1 MTLPVEYDQLV
12 TLFLFVFAM
21 VGLMR
26 GWYKEGITSLF
37 AALLALLV
45 WRPEVAR
52 ALIGRVTDV
61 LKVLIVFIRAG
72 LNPEPQAVAQPS
84 AGVGSLL
91 DPNSYEI
98 YVVITVVLLA
108 VSYMVGE
115 ATFKHRMTA
124 LGRILGAMLGAFNGY
139 VILSLVKQFL
149 INQVQVQAAGPIKG
163 GQLSVQVTD
172 VPTSNFFT
180 GTGLIF
186 IFIVVIG
193 IVALMVAGDRL
204 KLPLK

>member
-124 LGRILGAMLGAFNGY
+124 LGRILGALLGAFNGY

>member
-1 MTLPVEYDQLV
+1 MTLPVEYSDLV
-12 TLFLFVFAM
+12 SLFLFIFAL

-37 AALLALLV
+37 AAFLALLV
-45 WRPEVAR
+45 WRPEVAGV
-52 ALIGRVTDV
+52 LIGRITEV
-61 LKVLIVFIRAG
+61 LKLLIVFIRTG
-72 LNPEPQAVAQPS
+72 LNPEPQVLIEPS
-84 AGVGSLL
+84 TDLGSLL
-91 DPNSYEI
+91 DPNSYQI

-108 VSYMVGE
+108 VSYVVGE

-139 VILSLVKQFL
+139 VILSLIKQFIL
-149 INQVQVQAAGPIKG
+149 NQVQAQAVGPIKAEE
-163 GQLSVQVTD
+163 LSVQVTE

-180 GTGLIF
+180 GSGLVF

-193 IVALMVAGDRL
+193 VIALMVAGDRL

>member
-52 ALIGRVTDV
+52 TLIGRITDV
-61 LKVLIVFIRAG
+61 LKVLAVFIRTG
-72 LNPEPQAVAQPS
+72 LNPQPQALAEPS

-108 VSYMVGE
+108 VSYVVGE
-115 ATFKHRMTA
+115 ATFKQRMTA

-139 VILSLVKQFL
+139 VILALVKQFI
-149 INQVQVQAAGPIKG
+149 INQVQVQAAGPIKS
-163 GQLSVQVTD
+163 GQVSVQVTD

-180 GTGLIF
+180 GSGLIF

-193 IVALMVAGDRL
+193 VVALMVAGDRL

>member
-1 MTLPVEYDQLV
+1 MTLPIEYDQLV
-12 TLFLFVFAM
+12 TLFLFIFAM

-52 ALIGRVTDV
+52 VLIGRVTDV

-84 AGVGSLL
+84 AGIGSLL

-108 VSYMVGE
+108 VSYVVGE
-115 ATFKHRMTA
+115 ATFKQRMTA
-124 LGRILGAMLGAFNGY
+124 LGRILGAGLGAFNGY
-139 VILSLVKQFL
+139 VILALVKQFI
-149 INQVQVQAAGPIKG
+149 INQVQTQAVGAVKAE
-163 GQLSVQVTD
+163 QLSVQVTD

-180 GTGLIF
+180 GSGLIF
-186 IFIVVIG
+186 VFIVVIG
-193 IVALMVAGDRL
+193 VIALMVAGDRL

>member
-21 VGLMR
+21 VGMMR

-52 ALIGRVTDV
+52 ALIGRITDV

-72 LNPEPQAVAQPS
+72 LNPEPQAVTQPS

-108 VSYMVGE
+108 VSYVVGE

-180 GTGLIF
+180 GSGLIF
-186 IFIVVIG
+186 IFIVVVG
-193 IVALMVAGDRL
+193 IVALMIAGDRL

>member
-52 ALIGRVTDV
+52 VLIGRVTDV

>member
-1 MTLPVEYDQLV
+1 MTLPVDYNQLV
-12 TLFLFVFAM
+12 TLFLFIFAM

-52 ALIGRVTDV
+52 TLIGRFTEV
-61 LKVLIVFIRAG
+61 LKVLVLFIRTG
-72 LNPEPQAVAQPS
+72 LNPEPQALAEPS
-84 AGVGSLL
+84 VGVGTLL

-108 VSYMVGE
+108 VSYVVGE

-124 LGRILGAMLGAFNGY
+124 LGRVLGAMLGSFNGY
-139 VILSLVKQFL
+139 VILALVKQFL
-149 INQVQVQAAGPIKG
+149 INQVQVQAVGPIKG
-163 GQLSVQVTD
+163 EQLSVQVTD

-180 GTGLIF
+180 GSGLIF

-193 IVALMVAGDRL
+193 VVALMVAGDRL

>member
-12 TLFLFVFAM
+12 TLFLFIFAM

-52 ALIGRVTDV
+52 TLIGRITEV
-61 LKVLIVFIRAG
+61 LKVLILFIRAG
-72 LNPEPQAVAQPS
+72 LNPEPQALAEPS
-84 AGVGSLL
+84 AGVGPLL

-108 VSYMVGE
+108 VSYVVGE

-124 LGRILGAMLGAFNGY
+124 LGRVLGAMLGAFNGY
-139 VILSLVKQFL
+139 VILALVKQFI
-149 INQVQVQAAGPIKG
+149 INQVQVQAVGPIKG
-163 GQLSVQVTD
+163 GQVSVQVTD

-180 GTGLIF
+180 GSGLIF

-193 IVALMVAGDRL
+193 VVALMVAGDRL